1 MNIQPVAIT
10 CEHRGRPAVSSLELA
25 DRLRRRHSHIL
36 RDIERLR
43 PWLPREIFQA
53 YFGLTEKTV
62 CAGPHVHKKRSYLLT
77 RDALVLLLAAEQGRA
92 VVQWIARYV
101 EAFHLAEAA
110 A

>member
-1 MNIQPVAIT
+1 MDIQPISII
-10 CEHRGRPAVSSLELA
+10 CEYRGRPAVSSLELA

-43 PWLPREIFQA
+43 PWLPREIFQV

-62 CAGPHVHKKRSYLLT
+62 CVGPHIHKKRSYLLM

-92 VVQWIARYV
+92 VVQWLARYI
-101 EAFHLAEAA
+101 EAFRLAETAA
-110 A
+110 